1 MRRRGQVINSTD
13 RSGRHQIQPAPG
25 VTPATTTYDAGDIT
39 VLEGLEAVR
48 RRPGMYV
55 GSTGP
60 RGLHHLVYEVVDN
73 SVDEAL
79 AGECDRVEITL
90 NPDGS
95 CTVTDNGRGIPVA
108 PMADQGGKSAL
119 EVVMTVLHAGGKFGG
134 DGYKVSGGLHGVGIS
149 VVNALSEWLVAEVHR
164 DGGVF
169 VQRFAAGE
177 PEGPVERSGDAP
189 GATGT
194 TVSFLPDPEIF
205 EEPDFDF
212 ETLAQRLRETAFL
225 TKGLVVRL
233 VDRRAEAR
241 VVEYHY
247 EGGIRDF
254 VSHLNETRDPLHRD
268 IVSLEVEGEEGALEV
283 ALQWTAAY
291 SEAVYTFA
299 NNINTH
305 EGGTHL
311 TGFRTALTRT
321 LNDYARAKGLLKE
334 KDENLEGPD
343 TREGLTAIVS
353 LKLRE
358 PQFEGQTK
366 TKLGNSEITGFVN
379 AALTQGLAEYLEEH
393 PAEARVICGKAINA
407 AQARQAARKA
417 RDLARRKGAM
427 DSTNLPGKLA
437 DCSDRDPVNTELF
450 LVEGDSAGGSAI
462 MARQSSF
469 QAILPL
475 RGKII
480 NVEKAR
486 IDKVLSNA
494 EIQAMITA
502 MGTGIDEDFD
512 LSRARY
518 HKLIIMTDADVDGAH
533 IRTLILTFLFRHMRG
548 LIEEGFVY
556 IACPPLY
563 KVKQGNQ
570 EQYIEK
576 ESELEDWLLER
587 NLGDLALED
596 ASGGANGLTRAR
608 YQRFQRA
615 LKEHEAWAGNLRGTF
630 GSGTVDFLQVH
641 GLVEAEP
648 RDIEDLGRA
657 VDEAS
662 DERSA
667 LTVEAVDPD
676 GEGLIARSVHARTG
690 EARTVRIPM
699 EIYRSRELA
708 GLRGARA
715 RLRELVGTP
724 PFRVSRGARS
734 RTAAS
739 YEALRTAVLDL
750 CREGVQL
757 SLFKGLGEMNSEQL
771 WETTM
776 DPERRIL
783 QRVTMEDEA
792 AVGELFAKLMGD
804 KVEPRRAFIEDNA
817 RSVRF
822 LDV

>member
-1 MRRRGQVINSTD
+1 MLTLRD
-13 RSGRHQIQPAPG
+13 RSGRNQIQPAPG
-25 VTPATTTYDAGDIT
+25 VTPATTNYDAGDIT

-48 RRPGMYV
+48 RRPGMYI

-60 RGLHHLVYEVVDN
+60 RGLHHLVYELVDN

-79 AGECDRVEITL
+79 AGYCDRVEITL

-95 CTVTDNGRGIPVA
+95 CTVVDNGRGIPVA

-134 DGYKVSGGLHGVGIS
+134 DGYKVSGGLHGVGSS
-149 VVNALSEWLVAEVHR
+149 VVNALSESLTADVHR
-164 DGGVF
+164 DGGVW

-177 PEGPVERSGDAP
+177 PAGEVERVGTATD
-189 GATGT
+189 TGT
-194 TVSFLPDPEIF
+194 TITFLPDPDIF

-225 TKGLVVRL
+225 TRGLVVRL
-233 VDRRAEAR
+233 VDRRGEGR
-241 VVEYHY
+241 EVEYHY

-254 VSHLNETRDPLHRD
+254 VSHLNATRDPLHRD
-268 IVSLEVEGEEGALEV
+268 VVFLEVEGEEGQLEV
-283 ALQWTAAY
+283 ALQWTGAY

-334 KDENLEGPD
+334 KDDNLEGPD
-343 TREGLTAIVS
+343 TREGLTAIIS

-379 AALTQGLAEYLEEH
+379 AAVTKGLADYLEEH
-393 PAEARVICGKAINA
+393 PAEGRVICGKAVNA
-407 AQARQAARKA
+407 SQARQAARKA

-437 DCSDRDPVNTELF
+437 DCSDRDPENTELF

-502 MGTGIDEDFD
+502 MGTGIDEDFE
-512 LSRARY
+512 LTKARY

-587 NLGDLALED
+587 NLGDLGLED
-596 ASGGANGLTRAR
+596 AAGGSNGLTRAR

-615 LKEHEAWAGNLRGTF
+615 LKEHEAWAGNLRATYGT
-630 GSGTVDFLQVH
+630 GTMEFLQGH

-648 RDIEDLGRA
+648 ADVEELGAA
-657 VDEAS
+657 VDAAS
-662 DERSA
+662 DDRA
-667 LTVEAVDPD
+667 TLTVEGVDSD
-676 GEGLIARSVHARTG
+676 GTGLMARSVLARTG
-690 EARTVRIPM
+690 EARTVRIPL
-699 EIYRSRELA
+699 EVYRSRELA

-724 PFRVSRGARS
+724 PFRVTRGARS
-734 RTAAS
+734 RAAAT
-739 YEALRTAVLDL
+739 YDALRTAVLDL

-757 SLFKGLGEMNSEQL
+757 SRFKGLGEMNSEQL

>member
-1 MRRRGQVINSTD
+1 
-13 RSGRHQIQPAPG
+13 
-25 VTPATTTYDAGDIT
+25 
-39 VLEGLEAVR
+39 
-48 RRPGMYV
+48 
-55 GSTGP
+55 
-60 RGLHHLVYEVVDN
+60 
-73 SVDEAL
+73 
-79 AGECDRVEITL
+79 
-90 NPDGS
+90 
-95 CTVTDNGRGIPVA
+95 
-108 PMADQGGKSAL
+108 
-119 EVVMTVLHAGGKFGG
+119 
-134 DGYKVSGGLHGVGIS
+134 
-149 VVNALSEWLVAEVHR
+149 
-164 DGGVF
+164 
-169 VQRFAAGE
+169 
-177 PEGPVERSGDAP
+177 
-189 GATGT
+189 
-194 TVSFLPDPEIF
+194 
-205 EEPDFDF
+205 
-212 ETLAQRLRETAFL
+212 
-225 TKGLVVRL
+225 
-233 VDRRAEAR
+233 
-241 VVEYHY
+241 
-247 EGGIRDF
+247 
-254 VSHLNETRDPLHRD
+254 
-268 IVSLEVEGEEGALEV
+268 
-283 ALQWTAAY
+283 
-291 SEAVYTFA
+291 
-299 NNINTH
+299 
-305 EGGTHL
+305 
-311 TGFRTALTRT
+311 
-321 LNDYARAKGLLKE
+321 
-334 KDENLEGPD
+334 
-343 TREGLTAIVS
+343 
-353 LKLRE
+353 
-358 PQFEGQTK
+358 
-366 TKLGNSEITGFVN
+366 
-379 AALTQGLAEYLEEH
+379 
-393 PAEARVICGKAINA
+393 
-407 AQARQAARKA
+407 
-417 RDLARRKGAM
+417 
-427 DSTNLPGKLA
+427 
-437 DCSDRDPVNTELF
+437 
-450 LVEGDSAGGSAI
+450 

-757 SLFKGLGEMNSEQL
+757 SRFKGLGEMNSEQL

>member
-1 MRRRGQVINSTD
+1 VINSPQS
-13 RSGRHQIQPAPG
+13 SGRHQIQPAPD
-25 VTPATTTYDAGDIT
+25 VPSAITNYDAGDIT

-48 RRPGMYV
+48 RRPGMYI

-79 AGECDRVEITL
+79 AGYCDRVEIVL

-95 CTVTDNGRGIPVA
+95 CTVSDNGRGIPVA
-108 PMADQGGKSAL
+108 PMADQGGRSAL
-119 EVVMTVLHAGGKFGG
+119 EVVMTMLHAGGKFGG

-169 VQRFAAGE
+169 TQRFAIGLAQTG
-177 PEGPVERSGDAP
+177 VERDGDA
-189 GATGT
+189 GDTGT
-194 TVSFLPDPEIF
+194 IVTFLPDPDIF

-212 ETLAQRLRETAFL
+212 ETLSQRLRETAFL
-225 TKGLVVRL
+225 TKGLMVRL
-233 VDRRAEAR
+233 VDRRGEGR
-241 VVEYHY
+241 QVEYQY

-254 VSHLNETRDPLHRD
+254 VSHLNETRDALHRD
-268 IVSLEVEGEEGALEV
+268 VVYLESEGAEGTLEV

-321 LNDYARAKGLLKE
+321 INDYARAKGLLKE

-366 TKLGNSEITGFVN
+366 TKLGNSEIAGYVN
-379 AALTQGLAEYLEEH
+379 AALTQGLGEYLEEH
-393 PAEARVICGKAINA
+393 PTEARAICGKAINA
-407 AQARQAARKA
+407 SQARLAARKA

-427 DSTNLPGKLA
+427 DSTSLPGKLA
-437 DCSDRDPVNTELF
+437 DCSDRDPANTELF

-486 IDKVLSNA
+486 IDKVLSNT

-512 LSRARY
+512 LTRARY

-576 ESELEDWLLER
+576 EAELEDWLLER

-596 ASGGANGLTRAR
+596 ATGRINGLTKAR

-615 LKEHEAWAGNLRGTF
+615 LKEHEAWAGNLRATYGADLIT
-630 GSGTVDFLQVH
+630 FLQAN
-641 GLVEAEP
+641 GLIEADP
-648 RDIEDLGRA
+648 ADLDDLAAA
-657 VDEAS
+657 VAAAS
-662 DERSA
+662 DERAA
-667 LTVEAVDPD
+667 LTIEGVDPAA
-676 GEGLIARSVHARTG
+676 EEVLARSIQAHSG
-690 EARTVRIPM
+690 EARTVRIPLSM
-699 EIYRSRELA
+699 YRTREVA
-708 GLRGARA
+708 GLRGARTK
-715 RLRELVGTP
+715 LRDQVGTP
-724 PFRVSRGARS
+724 PFRLSRGARS
-734 RTAAS
+734 RTAAT
-739 YEALRTAVLDL
+739 YEALRDAVLAL

-757 SLFKGLGEMNSEQL
+757 SRFKGLGEMNSEQL

-783 QRVTMEDEA
+783 QRVMMEDEA
-792 AVGELFAKLMGD
+792 AVGELFSKLMGD